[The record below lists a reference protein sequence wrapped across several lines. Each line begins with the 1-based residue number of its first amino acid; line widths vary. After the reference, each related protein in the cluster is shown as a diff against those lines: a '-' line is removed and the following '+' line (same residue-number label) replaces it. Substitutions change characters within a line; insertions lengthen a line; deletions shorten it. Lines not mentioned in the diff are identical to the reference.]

1 MTRHAHARYLGTVSP
16 GCPLGRSQHPLTSLC
31 TPHLAH
37 SRHVSSSRRVIRG
50 LQKPLTP
57 WQTLQKRN
65 KFPRRNTSAKTPS
78 DAGQGGRSANA
89 PGRRPGPS
97 ERHAARCGARVCGH
111 MVALPEPQARTGE
124 PRGGQ
129 RRPSI
134 RTRAAGTHAAHAAGV
149 GGGHVPKGS
158 LEDQCSL
165 GSTPRPVWPFESLLT
180 GPVAPLGPAW
190 PWPGLRLRTASFAC
204 SRPPRAHA
212 RRHTTGDVRCAH
224 GRRGCG
230 GQGVLARTCTCT
242 AAKGWNDP
250 GGQ

>member
-97 ERHAARCGARVCGH
+97 ERHAARCGAGSAATWWPCQSPRPARASRGE
-111 MVALPEPQARTGE
+111 ASDGLPSEPARQARTQLMQ
-124 PRGGQ
+124 RAWAGGTS
-129 RRPSI
+129 P
-134 RTRAAGTHAAHAAGV
+134 RAA
-149 GGGHVPKGS
+149 
-158 LEDQCSL
+158 
-165 GSTPRPVWPFESLLT
+165 
-180 GPVAPLGPAW
+180 
-190 PWPGLRLRTASFAC
+190 LRTSAAWAQHQGRCGRSRAC
-204 SRPPRAHA
+204 
-212 RRHTTGDVRCAH
+212 
-224 GRRGCG
+224 
-230 GQGVLARTCTCT
+230 
-242 AAKGWNDP
+242 
-250 GGQ
+250 